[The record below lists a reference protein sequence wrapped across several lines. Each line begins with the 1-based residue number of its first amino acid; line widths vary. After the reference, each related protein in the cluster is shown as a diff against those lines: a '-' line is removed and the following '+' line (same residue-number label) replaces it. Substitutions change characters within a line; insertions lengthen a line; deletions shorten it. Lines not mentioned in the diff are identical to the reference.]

1 MQIIERPIWNGVD
14 PIVGEIPK
22 KHGNAILKIC
32 TNKTFPQSPFSSLF
46 VSYNLPTIFFFE
58 RSVLDLLNPKESAL
72 ITVISLHILMA
83 H

>member
-32 TNKTFPQSPFSSLF
+32 TNKTFPQSPFSSLLCHIIYLQY
-46 VSYNLPTIFFFE
+46 SFFE

-72 ITVISLHILMA
+72 ITSTSLHVLMA